1 MESLKES
8 YFFAQYRKEFGDK
21 TAPDSSKLS
30 EFDEQFCFLGL
41 PLDLLSLDC
50 TFCVSFK

>member
-21 TAPDSSKLS
+21 TAPDSRKL
-30 EFDEQFCFLGL
+30 QN
-41 PLDLLSLDC
+41 
-50 TFCVSFK
+50 